1 MNTVQNF
8 LTVPQAYA
16 VYVGTQNAEAEALGR
31 WNETSDLLL
40 GHIRHLA
47 HKADFDFERLNSGL
61 DALAVRLGI
70 YDEADGPSHLGQWM
84 GALDTAEHKP
94 LTTAGYQPE
103 EPAELYAP
111 FPYWFYRS
119 RKDPVSELI
128 LGWGEPADLLLSVI
142 RLRAHAAS
150 KKLQGFEDLVTWLD
164 DLALSKGV
172 QEVSP
177 PVATAT
183 NKMFGF
189 DAFDMREAVAI
200 AA

>member
-8 LTVPQAYA
+8 LTIPQAYA

-40 GHIRHLA
+40 GHIRLLA
-47 HKADFDFERLNSGL
+47 HKANFNFELLCSDL

-70 YDEADGPSHLGQWM
+70 YDEADGPSLLGQWM
-84 GALDTAEHKP
+84 GALDTAVHKP
-94 LTTAGYQPE
+94 LTTVAFNPE

-111 FPYWFYRS
+111 LPYWFYRS
-119 RKDPVSELI
+119 RKDPVRKLV
-128 LGWGEPADLLLSVI
+128 LGWGESADLLLSVI
-142 RLRAHAAS
+142 RLRVHAAS
-150 KKLQGFEDLVTWLD
+150 KQPQGFEDLVTWLD
-164 DLALSKGV
+164 DLALSKGT

-183 NKMFGF
+183 KKMFGF
-189 DAFDMREAVAI
+189 DAFDMREAVEI